1 MKKILLSASLLLA
14 GMMTSYAQVPD
25 ASQWEEGQEIT
36 EQVGFGNPSFE
47 NDPFDCWTL
56 KSSKG
61 SVTNK
66 GASLFEIYDGADV
79 DLYQY
84 VQLPAG
90 MYRVECQGYY
100 RNGESWAYDPNSYAN
115 QFMNGTGTEE
125 WTDNALL
132 YVQNGAYDITSE
144 EFTPART
151 FKCPLMP
158 RLFPEQNEQLYVGP
172 KDGEDGWPG
181 WDMSDGQYNQCGG
194 RWAPC
199 SIPGTQVWFGKGFYT
214 PYVDEDYEDTK
225 IKYNTT
231 SFFVTEAGYVKI
243 GVSKIDPRGAD
254 SFIVTNFKLYYDGEV
269 DPETAELLALQEEV
283 QEYYD
288 KAKKLESKYTEGM
301 IYSLINDAISEFEDE
316 YGTPSDLESEDDCA
330 AAKLALISLINE
342 IEAAEAAYTNLSA
355 VLPKMELL
363 AKTTDY
369 AGKAEF
375 TAFLTAAQNCLDP
388 NYEMG
393 ENDNFGTF
401 KKAYDNLIAARI
413 TYLLTQEKVNGA
425 YNFSS
430 AIDMPFFCQNEYTP
444 VWNEAANA
452 YQFPTVEGVED
463 ALQPENTWATIQ
475 EQGYSEAKGAA
486 GRESWIPISDGVLP
500 LSEKAAENRWCIKS
514 TTWHGG
520 TLDVTMQHS
529 YPAIGGWRDHCTG
542 DNPELVYQTLTGLP
556 EGYYSMSALLCNAG
570 AEPSPLQ
577 YVYIET
583 TDGTTEKALLT
594 KKGSPWWGGG
604 REAWRS
610 GVWEKLSTAM
620 VYVGD
625 GKVTIGTSSDGF
637 YATTG
642 FQLYYYGAT
651 PDFAS
656 LLQPVIDKAKKNIE
670 DNLVWKGDIAKAN
683 ALLNSFKVEEVTDD
697 AAYQAAQAAIKAAND
712 YVATASAVVKNF
724 KGTENFAK
732 LAENYEEGTPEADI
746 LGLAW
751 METLAIGDGD
761 NDTYELAIQNDK
773 DYAAYAHYFDFRSA
787 MGDLASN
794 SGVATVISNQNTYL
808 SANFVH
814 ADEMADLEMALA
826 LPYNKALL
834 ESLGAANAS
843 EKNPVDITA
852 LLINPAFDEG
862 AKGWTGNPTVTSGEA
877 LPEELGAAEMW
888 NVNFDVNQII
898 YALPAGFYKVEC
910 QALYRDAGDAKG
922 AFNNWAYNAGESFED
937 WENKNAKLYAND
949 NDTTIVSIA
958 SEMFTERSM
967 TAYQNKTIKLEEG
980 DEQGNDV
987 YAPAWRI
994 MCTEKEDDKFVL
1006 PAVLPADAPQGLA
1019 PEQYIVSGVTDWWWD
1034 TEIEDMEQFY
1044 YYPASLMGATRR
1056 FKNSPNAYK
1065 NEVVTKVEEGGSLK
1079 LGIKKEVLVSNDWV
1093 VFDNFKLYYL
1103 GSEAPTGI
1111 NAAAAEKAAVEGI
1124 FSLDGVQQSEL
1135 QKGVNIVKKANGE
1148 VKKIFK
1154 D

>member
-1 MKKILLSASLLLA
+1 MKKILLSASLLFA
-14 GMMTSYAQVPD
+14 GMMASYAQVPD
-25 ASQWEEGQEIT
+25 ASQWEAGQEIT
-36 EQVGFGNPSFE
+36 EAVGFGNTRFE
-47 NDPFDCWTL
+47 NDPFDFWHL
-56 KSSKG
+56 VKSTG
-61 SVTNK
+61 DVTNK
-66 GASLFEIYDGADV
+66 GEGLFEIYNGSEV

-115 QFMNGTGTEE
+115 KFFNGTGAEE
-125 WTDNALL
+125 WADNALL

-151 FKCPLMP
+151 FKTPLMP
-158 RLFPEQNEQLYVGP
+158 RLFPEQMEQLYVMD
-172 KDGEDGWPG
+172 KDAYEPDH

-194 RWAPC
+194 RWAPT
-199 SIPGTQVWFGKGFYT
+199 SIPGTQVWFSAGFYL
-214 PYVDEDYEDTK
+214 PYVDDDYENTK

-231 SFFVTEAGYVKI
+231 SFFVAEPGYVKI
-243 GVSKIDPRGAD
+243 GVSKVDPRGAD
-254 SFIVTNFKLYYDGEV
+254 SFIVTDFKLYYDGEV

-283 QEYYD
+283 REYYD
-288 KAKKLESKYTEGM
+288 KVKKIESKYSEGM

-316 YGTPSDLESEDDCA
+316 YGTPDDLESEDDCA

-342 IEAAEAAYTNLSA
+342 IEAAEVAFTNLSS

-363 AKTTDY
+363 YKTTDY

-375 TAFLTAAQNCLDP
+375 EQYLTAAQNCLDP

-393 ENDNFGTF
+393 PDDNFNTF
-401 KKAYDNLIAARI
+401 KTAYDNIIAARV
-413 TYLLTQEKVNGA
+413 TYLMTQQKVNGA

-444 VWNEAANA
+444 VWNEAADA

-475 EQGYSEAKGAA
+475 EQGYSEAKGAE
-486 GRESWIPISDGVLP
+486 GRESWLPISDGVLP

-514 TTWHGG
+514 TTWHGE

-529 YPAIGGWRDHCTG
+529 YPAIGGWRAECTG

-556 EGYYSMSALLCNAG
+556 NGYYSMSALLCNAG

-594 KKGSPWWGGG
+594 KKGSPWWGGNPTD
-604 REAWRS
+604 WRK

-642 FQLYYYGAT
+642 FQLYYYGET

-670 DNLVWKGDIAKAN
+670 DNLIWKGDIAKAN
-683 ALLNSFKVEEVTDD
+683 ALLAQVNIDQITDD
-697 AAYQAAQAAIKAAND
+697 AAYQAAQAAIKAANE

-724 KGTENFAK
+724 KGAENFAA
-732 LAENYEEGTPEADI
+732 LAEKYEEGTPEADI
-746 LGLAW
+746 LGFAW
-751 METLAIGDGD
+751 ITTMSIGEGE
-761 NDTYELAIQNDK
+761 NDTYELAVQNDK
-773 DYAAYAHYFDFRSA
+773 DYAAYVHYFDFRSA
-787 MGDLASN
+787 MGDLASDN
-794 SGVATVISNQNTYL
+794 NVAAVLSTQNEYL
-808 SANFVH
+808 IDNFANAEKIAEF
-814 ADEMADLEMALA
+814 EQALA

-834 ESLGAANAS
+834 ASLGASGAT
-843 EKNPVDITA
+843 EKNPIDITA
-852 LLINPAFDEG
+852 LLINPKFDEG
-862 AKGWTGNPTVTSGEA
+862 NKGWTGNPTVTSGEA

-898 YALPAGFYKVEC
+898 YALPEGFYKVEC
-910 QALYRDAGDAKG
+910 QALYRDAGDAKD
-922 AFNNWAYNAGESFED
+922 AYTNWVYKAIESFED

-958 SEMFTERSM
+958 SELFTERSM
-967 TAYQNKTIKLEEG
+967 TAYQNKSVKLEEAG
-980 DEQGNDV
+980 SDGEEIW
-987 YAPAWRI
+987 APAWRI
-994 MCTEKEDDKFVL
+994 MCTEKDGDNFVL
-1006 PAVLPADAPQGLA
+1006 PTELPADAPKDLA

-1034 TEIEDMEQFY
+1034 TEIDDMDEFY

-1065 NEVVTKVEEGGSLK
+1065 NEVVTKVEEGGSLQ
-1079 LGIKKEVLVSNDWV
+1079 LGIKKEVQVTNDWV

-1103 GSEAPTGI
+1103 GKEAPTGI
-1111 NAAAAEKAAVEGI
+1111 NEAAAEKAAVEGI
-1124 FSLDGVQQSEL
+1124 FSVSGVQQNAL
-1135 QKGVNIVKKANGE
+1135 QKGFNIVKKANGD

>member
-25 ASQWEEGQEIT
+25 ASGWTKGQEIT

-56 KSSKG
+56 KSTTG

-66 GASLFEIYDGADV
+66 GEGLFEIYSGTDA

-115 QFMNGTGTEE
+115 QFLNGTGTEE

-151 FKCPLMP
+151 FKTPLMP
-158 RLFPEQNEQLYVGP
+158 RLFPEQYEQLYVGP
-172 KDGEDGWPG
+172 KDGEAGYPG

-199 SIPGTQVWFGKGFYT
+199 SIPGTQVWFAAGFYM
-214 PYVDEDYEDTK
+214 PYVDENYEDTK

-243 GVSKIDPRGAD
+243 GVSKIAERGAD
-254 SFIVTNFKLYYDGEV
+254 SFLVTNFKLYYDGEV

-342 IEAAEAAYTNLSA
+342 IEAAEKAYAQLQTLVPAAKNLYETTEYPGKAAYGTIIQA
-355 VLPKMELL
+355 
-363 AKTTDY
+363 
-369 AGKAEF
+369 AE
-375 TAFLTAAQNCLDP
+375 NCLDP
-388 NYEMG
+388 NYEMEGG
-393 ENDNFGTF
+393 ETF
-401 KKAYDNLIAARI
+401 DFFQDALDNLIAGRLD
-413 TYLLTQEKVNGA
+413 YLMTQEKVNGA
-425 YNFSS
+425 
-430 AIDMPFFCQNEYTP
+430 IDLSIMIANRFFTNEANNP
-444 VWNEAANA
+444 VWNPETNFWEYDAELKAANPEFFDA
-452 YQFPTVEGVED
+452 MEFNGDDATMKAQRAVISGEVVLSSSDNTKPFQWYKTGSGGPGWDVYYDHKMTSCKSWAPTPTDGISVIGQYLKGLPNGFYSLTGMAEAWNNEGVE
-463 ALQPENTWATIQ
+463 A
-475 EQGYSEAKGAA
+475 
-486 GRESWIPISDGVLP
+486 SD
-500 LSEKAAENRWCIKS
+500 NHFIIRS
-514 TTWHGG
+514 TT
-520 TLDVTMQHS
+520 S
-529 YPAIGGWRDHCTG
+529 SSRS
-542 DNPELVYQTLTGLP
+542 ER
-556 EGYYSMSALLCNAG
+556 
-570 AEPSPLQ
+570 AEPRAWWNGNTNASWNTLSTGM
-577 YVYIET
+577 IEV
-583 TDGTTEKALLT
+583 TDGDL
-594 KKGSPWWGGG
+594 WV
-604 REAWRS
+604 EAS
-610 GVWEKLSTAM
+610 VN
-620 VYVGD
+620 
-625 GKVTIGTSSDGF
+625 GF
-637 YATTG
+637 YSITG
-642 FQLYYYGAT
+642 FQLFYYGET

-656 LLQPVIDKAKKNIE
+656 LLQPMIDKAKKNIE
-670 DNLVWKGDIAKAN
+670 ENLVWQGDIAKASAFLN
-683 ALLNSFKVEEVTDD
+683 AIDLTKVTDGDSYKAAQEAID
-697 AAYQAAQAAIKAAND
+697 AANE

-724 KGTENFAK
+724 KGAENFAA
-732 LAENYEEGTPEADI
+732 LAEKYAEGTPEADI
-746 LGLAW
+746 LGFAW
-751 METLAIGDGD
+751 ITTMSIGEGE
-761 NDTYELAIQNDK
+761 NDTYELAVQNDK
-773 DYAAYAHYFDFRSA
+773 DYAAYVHYFDFRSA
-787 MGDLASN
+787 MGDLASDN
-794 SGVATVISNQNTYL
+794 NVAAVLSTQNEYL
-808 SANFVH
+808 IANF
-814 ADEMADLEMALA
+814 ANAEKIAEFEQALA

-834 ESLGAANAS
+834 ASLGASGAT
-843 EKNPVDITA
+843 EKNPIDITA

-898 YALPAGFYKVEC
+898 YALPEGFYKVEC
-910 QALYRDAGDAKG
+910 QALYRDAGDAKD
-922 AFNNWAYNAGESFED
+922 AYKNWVYTAIESFED

-958 SEMFTERSM
+958 SELFTERSM
-967 TAYQNKTIKLEEG
+967 TAYQNKSVKLEEA
-980 DEQGNDV
+980 GNDGEEIW
-987 YAPAWRI
+987 APAWRI
-994 MCTEKEDDKFVL
+994 MCTEKDGDNFVL
-1006 PAVLPADAPQGLA
+1006 PTELPADAPKDLA

-1034 TEIEDMEQFY
+1034 TEIDDMDEFY

-1065 NEVVTKVEEGGSLK
+1065 NEVVTKVEEGGSLQ
-1079 LGIKKEVLVSNDWV
+1079 LGIKKEVLKSNDWV

-1103 GSEAPTGI
+1103 GKEAPTGI
-1111 NAAAAEKAAVEGI
+1111 NEAAAEKAAVEGI
-1124 FSLDGVQQSEL
+1124 FSVSGVQQNAL
-1135 QKGVNIVKKANGE
+1135 QKGFNIVKKANGD

>member
-25 ASQWEEGQEIT
+25 ASQWTKGQEIT
-36 EQVGFGNPSFE
+36 EAVNFGNPSFE
-47 NDPFDCWTL
+47 NDPFDYWQL
-56 KSSKG
+56 ESSKG
-61 SVTNK
+61 SFTK
-66 GASLFEIYDGADV
+66 TGASLFEVFDGADV

-125 WTDNALL
+125 WTNNALL

-158 RLFPEQNEQLYVGP
+158 RLFPEQYEQLYE
-172 KDGEDGWPG
+172 DMDYHMEGEEKKYDAGWNR
-181 WDMSDGQYNQCGG
+181 SDGQYTQCGG

-199 SIPGTQVWFGKGFYT
+199 SIPGTQVWFGKGFYM

-231 SFFVTEAGYVKI
+231 SFFVSEAGYVKI
-243 GVSKIDPRGAD
+243 GVSKIAARGAD

-342 IEAAEAAYTNLSA
+342 IEAAEKAYAQLQTLVPAAKNLYETTEYPGKAAYGTIIQA
-355 VLPKMELL
+355 
-363 AKTTDY
+363 
-369 AGKAEF
+369 AE
-375 TAFLTAAQNCLDP
+375 NCLDP
-388 NYEMG
+388 NYEMEGG
-393 ENDNFGTF
+393 ETF
-401 KKAYDNLIAARI
+401 DFFQDALDNLIAGRLD
-413 TYLLTQEKVNGA
+413 YLMTQEKVNGA
-425 YNFSS
+425 
-430 AIDMPFFCQNEYTP
+430 IDLSIMIANRFFTNEANNP
-444 VWNEAANA
+444 VWNPETNFWEYSQDLKDANPEFFNAMEFNGEDATMKAQRAVISGEVVLSSSDNTKPFQWYKTGSGGPGWDVYYDHKMTSCKSWAPTPTSGVSVIGQYLKGLPNGFYSLTGMAEAWTN
-452 YQFPTVEGVED
+452 EGVNESD
-463 ALQPENTWATIQ
+463 NHFIIRTNETSAR
-475 EQGYSEAKGAA
+475 SE
-486 GRESWIPISDGVLP
+486 R
-500 LSEKAAENRWCIKS
+500 
-514 TTWHGG
+514 
-520 TLDVTMQHS
+520 
-529 YPAIGGWRDHCTG
+529 
-542 DNPELVYQTLTGLP
+542 
-556 EGYYSMSALLCNAG
+556 
-570 AEPSPLQ
+570 AEPRAWWN
-577 YVYIET
+577 
-583 TDGTTEKALLT
+583 GNT
-594 KKGSPWWGGG
+594 KDSWNT
-604 REAWRS
+604 
-610 GVWEKLSTAM
+610 LSTGM
-620 VYVGD
+620 VEVKDGD
-625 GKVTIGTSSDGF
+625 LWVEASVNGF
-637 YATTG
+637 YSITG
-642 FQLYYYGAT
+642 FQLFYYGET
-651 PDFAS
+651 PDFAA
-656 LLQPVIDKAKKNIE
+656 LLQPMIDKAKENIE
-670 DNLVWKGDIAKAN
+670 DNLVWQGDIAKAS
-683 ALLNSFKVEEVTDD
+683 ALLDAIDLTKVTDGDSYKAAQEAID
-697 AAYQAAQAAIKAAND
+697 AANE

-724 KGTENFAK
+724 KGADNFAALGEK
-732 LAENYEEGTPEADI
+732 YDEGTPEADI
-746 LGLAW
+746 LALAW

-787 MGDLASN
+787 MGNLASDA
-794 SGVATVISNQNTYL
+794 GVAAVLSDQNTYL

-814 ADEMADLEMALA
+814 DDEMADLEKALA

-910 QALYRDAGDAKG
+910 QALYRDAGDAKD
-922 AFNNWAYNAGESFED
+922 AFTNWEYNAGGSFED

-967 TAYQNKTIKLEEG
+967 TAYQNKTVKLEEG

-994 MCTEKEDDKFVL
+994 MCTEKEGDNFVL

-1079 LGIKKEVLVSNDWV
+1079 LGIKKEVQVTNDWV